1 VGSIPAVAPCITVSD
16 AAVKDGETMNTL
28 KAILVVLLGITAFTG
43 LTSLAV
49 FWHGALF
56 ILLLGPF
63 VWALNWWL
71 SWSRR

>member
-1 VGSIPAVAPCITVSD
+1 
-16 AAVKDGETMNTL
+16 MNTL

-71 SWSRR
+71 DWSRR